1 MKLYDYCKD
10 LLPTHE
16 DYDLDFTKR
25 LLECAES
32 CAFLQDGKDS
42 YDAYST
48 IMEDMVLIPDIPKIK
63 DRMKRYW
70 DMCGKKDSLLSMCSH
85 LIPDNEDK
93 ALVQALLNDA
103 DLTARAGEA
112 EFETYEAY
120 LTVLKEYVFLE
131 HIDELEKIMLDY
143 YRSKNG

>member
-10 LLPTHE
+10 LLPKHE

-32 CAFLQDGKDS
+32 CAFLQDSRDS

-48 IMEDMVLIPDIPKIK
+48 IMEDMVMVPDIPKIK
-63 DRMKRYW
+63 ERMRRYW
-70 DMCGKKDSLLSMCSH
+70 DMCGEKDTLVSICSH
-85 LIPDNEDK
+85 LIPDNEDRP
-93 ALVQALLNDA
+93 LVQVLLNDA

-112 EFETYEAY
+112 DFVTYEAY
-120 LTVLKEYVFLE
+120 LTVLKEYVFPE
-131 HIDELEKIMLDY
+131 CIEELEITMMSY